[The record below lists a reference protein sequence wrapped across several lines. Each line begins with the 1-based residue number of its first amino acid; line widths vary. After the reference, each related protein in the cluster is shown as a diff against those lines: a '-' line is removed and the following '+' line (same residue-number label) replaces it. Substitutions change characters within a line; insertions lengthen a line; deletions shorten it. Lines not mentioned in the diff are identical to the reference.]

1 MITVLNNVIYT
12 EWHQIMIALCIANN
26 VDFIKMLCHF
36 ANTSFFWTFRLFYN
50 RCFDP
55 SKNVH
60 SKCICVLVILF
71 VHRFLHFIQL
81 HLLIG
86 QVFLLCGFLHT
97 IFFPLI
103 FTVSLKGLN
112 MSPSTVASPSNK
124 DTVIVPSYPDTRRY
138 GLEILAHLLS
148 DPYRPP
154 SPTIKLLLGKS
165 TLSWIHTC
173 VKFLFMYSF

>member
-1 MITVLNNVIYT
+1 MWIL
-12 EWHQIMIALCIANN
+12 L
-26 VDFIKMLCHF
+26 K
-36 ANTSFFWTFRLFYN
+36 
-50 RCFDP
+50 CF
-55 SKNVH
+55 
-60 SKCICVLVILF
+60 VILQTPHF
-71 VHRFLHFIQL
+71 FEHIGYFITDVLTLAKMFIQNVSASWSYFKVHRFLHFIQL

-86 QVFLLCGFLHT
+86 QVFLPWGFLHT

-124 DTVIVPSYPDTRRY
+124 DTVIVPSYPETRRY

-165 TLSWIHTC
+165 TLS
-173 VKFLFMYSF
+173 